1 MEEDV
6 KQPTEG
12 QATSET
18 ESSPVKT
25 EEPALEGQELLEDQ
39 SADKEIADELLKD
52 ESNKEGEDS
61 DEEAP
66 EEEKPEEETPEDD
79 KSEEAPEEP
88 KKGAEA
94 RKEQLQTEIREL
106 VAKRNELRDEVS
118 KVNSQVYAPQTAEE
132 LVAEGMEPAM
142 ARVEALEQKAA
153 MAEFNAHVADL
164 NANLNVEALQ
174 VMSDFPVFNPDAPE
188 YDKSLAERAK
198 RVYERAAAIE
208 TDDKTGLIVNA
219 QVLPYEIY
227 KEFAEAAQAGKQ
239 AGAVK
244 GQIAAEKNLAAVD
257 PVSSSAP
264 SEPKEDLFLKGLMS
278 SDD

>member
-12 QATSET
+12 QATSEAAP
-18 ESSPVKT
+18 SPAQT
-25 EEPALEGQELLEDQ
+25 EEPALEGEELLEDQ
-39 SADKEIADELLKD
+39 TADKEIADELLKD

-106 VAKRNELRDEVS
+106 VAKRNVLRDEVAN
-118 KVNSQVYAPQTAEE
+118 VNSQVYAPQTAEE

-153 MAEFNAHVADL
+153 MSEFNAHVADL

-188 YDKSLAERAK
+188 YDKSLAERAR
-198 RVYERAAAIE
+198 RVYEKAAAIE

-257 PVSSSAP
+257 PISSAAP
-264 SEPKEDLFLKGLMS
+264 AQPKEDLFLKGLMA